1 MIHSQSPVP
10 PVAEPLPSPPF
21 DHPLL
26 EEPCAPA
33 PASCPARAEPEMEM
47 PPADVVM
54 SEPDKSV
61 PQLDTEMPQEVIP
74 ITPLSPD
81 QTPNTTTPVAP
92 SEVSLELVEAIVND
106 FQKDPAVTP
115 EKEVLSESTPFKR
128 VVTPVLVEI
137 EETADQS
144 ATLQE
149 FLSGV
154 VDGGKKRISPSP
166 LPMQPNEETTPT
178 VTEEERQIISKD
190 ISSRSEAK
198 STKEAL
204 RIVVMTRLLRDRQTR
219 EERVGPVLLANQ
231 SRSQLQ
237 ETRRPASLQEFISGV
252 VGGGKRHQERLS
264 VFASARPILEQQFK
278 DREATRLA
286 KVQRLRKEYQT
297 LHEKWVQHCTLL
309 DEQSRALASETE
321 TVQPAGRTTRRS
333 AATLGDA
340 VRSDLEM
347 EQIIASLGNDEATD
361 PAHLS
366 LRNLAT
372 IPDMISVT
380 HGKVDY
386 VYDDTNHR
394 VEEPAEYYGPHTGIH
409 DWTEDEKK
417 TFLDKFAE
425 YPKQFGIIA
434 SFLPNKTQAQC
445 VAFYYLHKKKMIDF
459 RKVVSQ
465 YAPNKRRRRGTG
477 KKKGIIADIQQ
488 HDAEVSG
495 GVDLLTVP
503 SRVSKG
509 RKAAAQAEGGRRSNN
524 PRRAAA
530 IQVEGTPGSTP
541 TPEPPEPVPT
551 ASIPTPTPTPT
562 PTTTTTPTT
571 VRNSN
576 RRRRGQTQSSVQSK
590 EGGEEDAAVGF
601 FLSVEY
607 SGCSWYKQDADTRPA
622 KRVKRSRRTIKSA
635 SIVIEEPS
643 TPQGT
648 PSVPSTPVVPLSV
661 VDAGGGEGK
670 SQDIPDS
677 TPGTRRNQSSSS
689 ASVAQWND
697 DDKSGRLP
705 FLHIFASLI

>member
-1 MIHSQSPVP
+1 
-10 PVAEPLPSPPF
+10 
-21 DHPLL
+21 
-26 EEPCAPA
+26 
-33 PASCPARAEPEMEM
+33 M
-47 PPADVVM
+47 PPPAVVRDVIM
-54 SEPDKSV
+54 SDAVEA
-61 PQLDTEMPQEVIP
+61 IP

-81 QTPNTTTPVAP
+81 QTPNTVAP
-92 SEVSLELVEAIVND
+92 SEVSVEAIVKD
-106 FQKDPAVTP
+106 FQKDPAATP
-115 EKEVLSESTPFKR
+115 EQAEKEILSESTPFKR
-128 VVTPVLVEI
+128 VSSPPVLVQSPPQL
-137 EETADQS
+137 EEAAGLPQ
-144 ATLQE
+144 LH
-149 FLSGV
+149 
-154 VDGGKKRISPSP
+154 RSPSP
-166 LPMQPNEETTPT
+166 CPPPQPNEETTPI
-178 VTEEERQIISKD
+178 VTEEERLIMSKD
-190 ISSRSEAK
+190 IPPLSDAK

-219 EERVGPVLLANQ
+219 EERVGPVLLTNRSLSQFQAPHQ
-231 SRSQLQ
+231 STSMQ
-237 ETRRPASLQEFISGV
+237 ELISSIVWDDKRRQDV
-252 VGGGKRHQERLS
+252 D
-264 VFASARPILEQQFK
+264 ARRVLMQQFK
-278 DREATRLA
+278 EREAKRLA
-286 KVQRLRKEYQT
+286 KVQQLRKEYQA
-297 LHEKWVQHCTLL
+297 LHEKWAQHCALL

-321 TVQPAGRTTRRS
+321 TVQPSGRTTRRS

-394 VEEPAEYYGPHTGIH
+394 VENPAEYYGPHTGIH
-409 DWTEDEKK
+409 DWTEEEKK

-425 YPKQFGIIA
+425 YPKQFGSIA
-434 SFLPNKTQAQC
+434 GYLPNKTQAQC

-530 IQVEGTPGSTP
+530 LQLEGTPGSTP
-541 TPEPPEPVPT
+541 TPEPPEPVAT
-551 ASIPTPTPTPT
+551 ASIPTTTTP
-562 PTTTTTPTT
+562 TTTPTT

-576 RRRRGQTQSSVQSK
+576 RRRRGQTQPSVQNGGGK

-601 FLSVEY
+601 FY
-607 SGCSWYKQDADTRPA
+607 
-622 KRVKRSRRTIKSA
+622 
-635 SIVIEEPS
+635 
-643 TPQGT
+643 
-648 PSVPSTPVVPLSV
+648 
-661 VDAGGGEGK
+661 
-670 SQDIPDS
+670 
-677 TPGTRRNQSSSS
+677 
-689 ASVAQWND
+689 
-697 DDKSGRLP
+697 RLNIWMLTVYTGYGP
-705 FLHIFASLI
+705 

>member
-1 MIHSQSPVP
+1 
-10 PVAEPLPSPPF
+10 
-21 DHPLL
+21 
-26 EEPCAPA
+26 
-33 PASCPARAEPEMEM
+33 M
-47 PPADVVM
+47 PPPAVVPDVVM
-54 SEPDKSV
+54 SDAEASH
-61 PQLDTEMPQEVIP
+61 EAIP
-74 ITPLSPD
+74 STPLSPD
-81 QTPNTTTPVAP
+81 QTPNTITPVAP
-92 SEVSLELVEAIVND
+92 SEVSVEAIVKD
-106 FQKDPAVTP
+106 FQKDPDATP
-115 EKEVLSESTPFKR
+115 EQAEKEILTESTPFTR
-128 VVTPVLVEI
+128 VSSPPVLVQSPPQVEDA
-137 EETADQS
+137 AD
-144 ATLQE
+144 L
-149 FLSGV
+149 
-154 VDGGKKRISPSP
+154 RRSPSP
-166 LPMQPNEETTPT
+166 CPAVQPPPAQLNEETTPI
-178 VTEEERQIISKD
+178 VTEEEKLIISKD
-190 ISSRSEAK
+190 IPSLSEAK

-204 RIVVMTRLLRDRQTR
+204 RIVVMTRLLRDRQSR
-219 EERVGPVLLANQ
+219 EERIGPVLLANL
-231 SRSQLQ
+231 SRAQYQ
-237 ETRRPASLQEFISGV
+237 APRPSTSMQEFISGI
-252 VGGGKRHQERLS
+252 KRRQDPD
-264 VFASARPILEQQFK
+264 ASRVLVQQFK
-278 DREATRLA
+278 EREAKRIA
-286 KVQRLRKEYQT
+286 KVQRLRKEYQA
-297 LHEKWVQHCTLL
+297 LHEKWAQHCALL

-394 VEEPAEYYGPHTGIH
+394 VENPAEYYGPHTGIH

-425 YPKQFGIIA
+425 YPKQFGSIA
-434 SFLPNKTQAQC
+434 GHLPNKTQAQC

>member
-1 MIHSQSPVP
+1 
-10 PVAEPLPSPPF
+10 
-21 DHPLL
+21 
-26 EEPCAPA
+26 
-33 PASCPARAEPEMEM
+33 M
-47 PPADVVM
+47 PPPAVVRDVIM
-54 SEPDKSV
+54 SDAVEA
-61 PQLDTEMPQEVIP
+61 IP

-81 QTPNTTTPVAP
+81 QTPNTVAP
-92 SEVSLELVEAIVND
+92 SEVSVEAIVKD
-106 FQKDPAVTP
+106 FQKDPAATP
-115 EKEVLSESTPFKR
+115 EQAEKEILSELTPFRR
-128 VVTPVLVEI
+128 VSSPPVLVQSPPQL
-137 EETADQS
+137 EEVAGLPQ
-144 ATLQE
+144 LP
-149 FLSGV
+149 
-154 VDGGKKRISPSP
+154 RSPSP
-166 LPMQPNEETTPT
+166 CPPLQPNEETTPI
-178 VTEEERQIISKD
+178 VTEEERLIMSKD
-190 ISSRSEAK
+190 IPPLSDAK

-219 EERVGPVLLANQ
+219 EERVGPVLLTNQ
-231 SRSQLQ
+231 SLSQFQAPHQSTSMQ
-237 ETRRPASLQEFISGV
+237 ELISSIVWDDKRRQDV
-252 VGGGKRHQERLS
+252 D
-264 VFASARPILEQQFK
+264 ARRVLMQQFK
-278 DREATRLA
+278 EREAKRLA
-286 KVQRLRKEYQT
+286 KVQQLRKEYQA
-297 LHEKWVQHCTLL
+297 LHEKWAQHCALL

-321 TVQPAGRTTRRS
+321 TVQPSGRTTRRS

-394 VEEPAEYYGPHTGIH
+394 VENPAEYYGPHTGIH
-409 DWTEDEKK
+409 DWTEEEKK

-425 YPKQFGIIA
+425 YPKQFGSIA
-434 SFLPNKTQAQC
+434 GYLPNKTQAQC

-530 IQVEGTPGSTP
+530 LQLEGTPGSTP
-541 TPEPPEPVPT
+541 TPEPPEPVAT
-551 ASIPTPTPTPT
+551 ASIPTTTTP
-562 PTTTTTPTT
+562 TTTPTT

-576 RRRRGQTQSSVQSK
+576 RRRRGQTQPSVQNGGGK

-607 SGCSWYKQDADTRPA
+607 LDAH
-622 KRVKRSRRTIKSA
+622 
-635 SIVIEEPS
+635 
-643 TPQGT
+643 
-648 PSVPSTPVVPLSV
+648 SVYR
-661 VDAGGGEGK
+661 
-670 SQDIPDS
+670 IW
-677 TPGTRRNQSSSS
+677 TPGLRNEPNGHAGPSSLR
-689 ASVAQWND
+689 V
-697 DDKSGRLP
+697 
-705 FLHIFASLI
+705 SLLMSRQHL

>member
-1 MIHSQSPVP
+1 MIPPKSPVP
-10 PVAEPLPSPPF
+10 PVEL

-26 EEPCAPA
+26 EEPLCVPTPA
-33 PASCPARAEPEMEM
+33 AHVETEM
-47 PPADVVM
+47 PPPAVARDVVM
-54 SEPDKSV
+54 SNAE
-61 PQLDTEMPQEVIP
+61 LTIP

-81 QTPNTTTPVAP
+81 QTPNTVTPVAP
-92 SEVSLELVEAIVND
+92 SEVSLELVEAIVKD
-106 FQKDPAVTP
+106 FQKDPAATP
-115 EKEVLSESTPFKR
+115 EQAEKEILSESTPFKR
-128 VVTPVLVEI
+128 VSSLPVLVQSPPQMEGA
-137 EETADQS
+137 ADLPQ
-144 ATLQE
+144 LP
-149 FLSGV
+149 L
-154 VDGGKKRISPSP
+154 SPSP
-166 LPMQPNEETTPT
+166 CPAVRPPPT
-178 VTEEERQIISKD
+178 QEIVPVVTEEERLIMSKD
-190 ISSRSEAK
+190 IPSLSEAK

-219 EERVGPVLLANQ
+219 EERVGPVLLTNRA
-231 SRSQLQ
+231 RSQFQ
-237 ETRRPASLQEFISGV
+237 APRPSTSMQEFISGI
-252 VGGGKRHQERLS
+252 KRRQDVDAKR
-264 VFASARPILEQQFK
+264 VLELQFK
-278 DREATRLA
+278 EREAKRVA
-286 KVQRLRKEYQT
+286 KVQRLRKEYQA
-297 LHEKWVQHCTLL
+297 LHEKWAQHCALL

-380 HGKVDY
+380 HGRVDY

-394 VEEPAEYYGPHTGIH
+394 VENPAEYYGPHTGIH
-409 DWTEDEKK
+409 DWTEEEKK

-425 YPKQFGIIA
+425 YPKQFGSIA
-434 SFLPNKTQAQC
+434 GYLPNKTQAQC

-530 IQVEGTPGSTP
+530 VQVEGTPGSTP
-541 TPEPPEPVPT
+541 TPEPPEPVAT
-551 ASIPTPTPTPT
+551 TSILTPA
-562 PTTTTTPTT
+562 TTTTTPTT

-576 RRRRGQTQSSVQSK
+576 RRRRGQTQSSVQNGGSK

-601 FLSVEY
+601 FSSVEY
-607 SGCSWYKQDADTRPA
+607 LGAYSAKQDADPRPT

-635 SIVIEEPS
+635 SIVIEESS
-643 TPQGT
+643 TPQ
-648 PSVPSTPVVPLSV
+648 SVPSTPVIPSSV
-661 VDAGGGEGK
+661 ADGGRI
-670 SQDIPDS
+670 QDTPDS
-677 TPGTRRNQSSSS
+677 MPMVVGTRRSQASSS
-689 ASVAQWND
+689 ASAAQWSD
-697 DDKSGRLP
+697 ADKSGRLL
-705 FLHIFASLI
+705 FLHIPANLIYICTVFDYRSVSELAGAARR

>member
-1 MIHSQSPVP
+1 VP
-10 PVAEPLPSPPF
+10 PVEL
-21 DHPLL
+21 DHPLS
-26 EEPCAPA
+26 EEPLCVPTPA
-33 PASCPARAEPEMEM
+33 VHVDTEM
-47 PPADVVM
+47 PPPAVVRDVVM
-54 SEPDKSV
+54 SDA
-61 PQLDTEMPQEVIP
+61 EVAIP

-81 QTPNTTTPVAP
+81 QTPNTVTPVAP
-92 SEVSLELVEAIVND
+92 SEVSVEAIVKD
-106 FQKDPAVTP
+106 FQKDPAATP
-115 EKEVLSESTPFKR
+115 EQAEKEILSESTPFKR
-128 VVTPVLVEI
+128 VSSLPVLVQSPPQMEGV
-137 EETADQS
+137 ADLPQPP
-144 ATLQE
+144 
-149 FLSGV
+149 
-154 VDGGKKRISPSP
+154 RSPSP
-166 LPMQPNEETTPT
+166 CPAVRPPPTQETTPI
-178 VTEEERQIISKD
+178 VTEEERLIMSKD
-190 ISSRSEAK
+190 IPSLSEAK

-219 EERVGPVLLANQ
+219 EERVGPVLLTNR
-231 SRSQLQ
+231 SRSQFQ
-237 ETRRPASLQEFISGV
+237 APRPSTSMQEFISGI
-252 VGGGKRHQERLS
+252 KRRQD
-264 VFASARPILEQQFK
+264 ADARRILEQQFK
-278 DREATRLA
+278 EREAKRLA
-286 KVQRLRKEYQT
+286 KVQRLRKEYQA
-297 LHEKWVQHCTLL
+297 LHEKWAQHCALL
-309 DEQSRALASETE
+309 DEQSRALVSETE

-394 VEEPAEYYGPHTGIH
+394 VENPAEYYGPHTGIH
-409 DWTEDEKK
+409 DWTEEEKK

-425 YPKQFGIIA
+425 YPKQFGSIA
-434 SFLPNKTQAQC
+434 GYLPNKTQAQC

-509 RKAAAQAEGGRRSNN
+509 RKATAQAEGGRRSNN

-541 TPEPPEPVPT
+541 TPEPPEPVAT
-551 ASIPTPTPTPT
+551 TSIPT
-562 PTTTTTPTT
+562 PTTTTTT

-576 RRRRGQTQSSVQSK
+576 RRRRGQTQSSVQNEGSK

-601 FLSVEY
+601 FSSVDYLGAY
-607 SGCSWYKQDADTRPA
+607 SVNTGYRP
-622 KRVKRSRRTIKSA
+622 
-635 SIVIEEPS
+635 
-643 TPQGT
+643 
-648 PSVPSTPVVPLSV
+648 
-661 VDAGGGEGK
+661 
-670 SQDIPDS
+670 
-677 TPGTRRNQSSSS
+677 
-689 ASVAQWND
+689 
-697 DDKSGRLP
+697 
-705 FLHIFASLI
+705 